1 MNSALPENSTGIVA
15 TAKAHGSDGNTR
27 LIEVKGLIAVALKA
41 LVAAGDSGCI
51 APDVSPYA
59 IELRERYGLAI
70 STTPEEY
77 GHGWVCRH
85 KLKSRVEIISTRFE
99 RERELV
105 L

>member
-1 MNSALPENSTGIVA
+1 MSGASPEVSTGLVMVAKVHTSGGEDRLIKVAGLTASAL
-15 TAKAHGSDGNTR
+15 R
-27 LIEVKGLIAVALKA
+27 A

-59 IELRERYGLAI
+59 ISIRDRYGLAI

-77 GHGWVCRH
+77 GYGWVCRH

-99 RERELV
+99 SERELAP
-105 L
+105 